1 MCQYSTA
8 SSGPQT
14 GALTDYHIATLG
26 HYALKGAALV
36 MIEASAVQPNG
47 RITPHDSGIWNEE
60 QVKAI
65 KRVGDF
71 VHAQG
76 ALCGVQLAHAGRK
89 ASTVPPWV
97 AMEHGRASM

>member
-1 MCQYSTA
+1 MHKDSPGKPLNSSNATPTLFQPLKIRSATFGNRIFVAPMCQYSTA

-47 RITPHDSGIWNEE
+47 RITPHDSGIWNES
-60 QVKAI
+60 KPKPSSA
-65 KRVGDF
+65 
-71 VHAQG
+71 
-76 ALCGVQLAHAGRK
+76 
-89 ASTVPPWV
+89 
-97 AMEHGRASM
+97 